1 MLHNGNDLS
10 DKKEDHGETGVGW
23 KEGTFMHS
31 GKTFGKM
38 STTEAWNT
46 THMPTEVWSGRMVG
60 KSENTVII

>member
-38 STTEAWNT
+38 STIEARNT
-46 THMPTEVWSGRMVG
+46 THMPT
-60 KSENTVII
+60 